1 MLTAA
6 LCVGAVVAGV
16 SALSGGFTELDSHAN
31 LGVFG
36 QNCTVYEDTGR
47 KVDVRDFKDSDPSVT
62 GVPIVNVI
70 CAYDDPGTGE
80 TIMLLANDVMYVDS
94 MRNNLIPPFLLR
106 QAGNIVKDVP
116 KQHCRHP
123 TFEDHTIFNPSTQIR
138 IPLSLRGVFS
148 GFATRALTQHEI
160 DNASSYR
167 CMWLTPEGMWD
178 PNDDSFAEKERSY
191 LDSDGDMIMFSERE
205 LRNKSDSNL
214 LADVS
219 QVCATGQVYPPGV
232 PIDDYELYV
241 SSVLAPEWGA
251 TDELRRPL
259 LVGHQDPQ
267 PYADI
272 ASVEL
277 EMDSGDVFHEGL
289 TSIDLAVC
297 DDDCLSEAIQTNL
310 QNSQFKMALGAASV
324 SNHDDDLFE
333 SMGEVIAD
341 AGYVLSAVGAG
352 NSRGVTAAQL
362 QKVWQI
368 RPQDAERTIQQ
379 TTQLNNQSTNSTL
392 SRQFGTNDRML
403 RYNRLHS
410 VFFTDTMKATARA
423 RSTRG
428 YEYVQ
433 VFVSDTGFIYV
444 HFMES
449 QSDYPDALK
458 AFAKEVGAPDTLV
471 CDPHPTQVQ
480 RSVRRFCNQIGTTL
494 KILEAR
500 TQWADRAELYIGLI
514 KEAVRKDLRCT
525 DAPLV
530 LWDYAMERRVLIAN
544 ATAKSNF
551 KLQGETPYA
560 RTFGHLPDI
569 SNLCQWDFYEF
580 CYYRDDDSFP
590 MPKEVLGRVLGPAK
604 HEGNEMAQYV
614 LNIKGNVVARR
625 SLRRLTPAELAQSN
639 ESEAR
644 KRWLFDKAIHQRL
657 GNSYSLAPPVPDNR
671 LLAKFEE
678 VMSDEE
684 LKVELPYVLGEE
696 GSPDVLVGDLTDS
709 TGKPITD
716 RAIDRV
722 SYTDTLI
729 GAEVILHNENGD
741 KGICKVL
748 REAVDEQGRT
758 VGVADNNPDLN
769 TLVYKV
775 QCWDGAIR
783 EYSANVIAECI
794 LNEADEN
801 GHFSCELESIIDH
814 SRDGSAVRKEQLSS
828 AQGSVHRKTTKGWKL
843 RVKWRDG
850 SQEWT
855 ALSDLKESY
864 PVQVADYAKA
874 NDLVDEPAFKWW
886 VPYTLRKR
894 EFICSSV
901 KARMKHKNIKYG
913 IRVPANLKEAFAL
926 DKENGNNLWQ
936 KAYEKEMRNVGI
948 AFQILGDGEKRPG
961 YTKASGHLIFDVKM
975 DMTRKARWVMD
986 GHRTPD
992 PETSSYAGVVSK
1004 ESIRVALTYAAL
1016 HDIPVWAAD
1025 IKNAYLSAPT
1035 SEKHYVVCGPEF
1047 GQENVGRHAIITRA
1061 LYGGKAAGRDYWLF
1075 LRKFMQRLGFQSSRG
1090 DPDVWFREN
1099 KRKSDGSP
1107 YYEYVL
1113 LYTDDILVLSD
1124 NAESVLRNEI
1134 GGPDG
1139 FELKPDS
1146 IGPPSQYLG
1155 GKVSS
1160 VTLQN
1165 NQKAW
1170 SFSSGQYV
1178 SEAVANV
1185 KKYLQTIG
1193 RSLPKRAETPMAA
1206 NYRPEVDVSRELT
1219 PTMAAYY
1226 HSLIGQ
1232 LRWIV
1237 ELGRADICLEV
1248 SMLSSHL
1255 ALPREGH
1262 LDQVLHIF
1270 AYLGKH
1276 HNAALV
1282 FDPTEWDVPEGHFPK
1297 QDWNFSIYG
1306 CEGLKEVLPDDM
1318 PKPLGKN
1325 MRIRVFVDSDH
1336 AGDEVTKRSR
1346 TGFIVF
1352 LNNAPI
1358 YWFSKK
1364 QTSCE
1369 TSTYGSEFIAM
1380 KTACEYVRGLRYK
1393 LRMMGLRVD
1402 EPAYIYGDNQS
1413 VLANSGNPGATLKKK
1428 TSAIAYHFV
1437 REGCV
1442 RDEWRT
1448 WYINTHE
1455 NVADLF
1461 TKPLPNNEKR
1471 WGFVSKFL
1479 AYLAP
1484 HQYYEDEGSS

>member
-1 MLTAA
+1 MRML
-6 LCVGAVVAGV
+6 
-16 SALSGGFTELDSHAN
+16 SE
-31 LGVFG
+31 
-36 QNCTVYEDTGR
+36 
-47 KVDVRDFKDSDPSVT
+47 
-62 GVPIVNVI
+62 
-70 CAYDDPGTGE
+70 YD
-80 TIMLLANDVMYVDS
+80 L
-94 MRNNLIPPFLLR
+94 RNN
-106 QAGNIVKDVP
+106 
-116 KQHCRHP
+116 
-123 TFEDHTIFNPSTQIR
+123 
-138 IPLSLRGVFS
+138 
-148 GFATRALTQHEI
+148 
-160 DNASSYR
+160 
-167 CMWLTPEGMWD
+167 
-178 PNDDSFAEKERSY
+178 RSP
-191 LDSDGDMIMFSERE
+191 D
-205 LRNKSDSNL
+205 L

-219 QVCATGQVYPPGV
+219 QVCATDQAYLSGV
-232 PIDDYELYV
+232 PQDDYELYV
-241 SSVLAPEWGA
+241 SSVLAPEWEA
-251 TDELRRPL
+251 TDELTSPS
-259 LVGHQDPQ
+259 LVGHQDSSLPF
-267 PYADI
+267 ADI
-272 ASVEL
+272 GSVEL
-277 EMDSGDVFHEGL
+277 VLDDGDVFHEGL
-289 TSIDLAVC
+289 TSIDLAVR

-310 QNSQFKMALGAASV
+310 QNNQFKIAIGASSAC
-324 SNHDDDLFE
+324 NLDDELFE
-333 SMGEVIAD
+333 KIGEGIAD
-341 AGYVLSAVGAG
+341 AGYILSSVGAG
-352 NSRGVTAAQL
+352 TSRGVTAEHLA
-362 QKVWQI
+362 KVWQI
-368 RPQDAERTIQQ
+368 RPQDAERTLKQ
-379 TTQLNNQSTNSTL
+379 TTQLNNQSTNSSL

-410 VFFTDTMKATARA
+410 VFFTDTMKVSERAT
-423 RSTRG
+423 STRG
-428 YEYVQ
+428 YKYVQ
-433 VFVSDTGFIYV
+433 LFVSDTGFIYIF
-444 HFMES
+444 FMHE
-449 QSDYPDALK
+449 QKDYLDALK
-458 AFAKEVGAPDTLV
+458 AFSKEVGAPDTLV
-471 CDPHPTQVQ
+471 CDPHPTQTKKE
-480 RSVRRFCNQIGTTL
+480 VRKHCSQIGTTL

-500 TQWADRAELYIGLI
+500 TQWADRAELYIGLV
-514 KEAVRKDLRCT
+514 KEAVRKDLRRT

-530 LWDYAMERRVLIAN
+530 LWDYAMQRRVLIAN

-551 KLQGETPYA
+551 KLQGETAHA

-569 SNLCQWDFYEF
+569 SNLCQWDFYDW

-590 MPKEVLGRVLGPAK
+590 YPKEVLGRVLGPAK

-614 LNIKGNVVARR
+614 LTIHGNVVPR
-625 SLRRLTPAELAQSN
+625 P
-639 ESEAR
+639 
-644 KRWLFDKAIHQRL
+644 IHQIL
-657 GNSYSLAPPVPDNR
+657 GTSYSLAPPVPDNK
-671 LLAKFEE
+671 LLAKFED
-678 VMSDEE
+678 VMSNEE
-684 LKVELPYVLGEE
+684 FQEELPYVLGEE
-696 GSPDVLVGDLTDS
+696 GTPDVPVADLTDA

-716 RAIDRV
+716 RSIDRH
-722 SYTDTLI
+722 SFTDTLI
-729 GAEVILHNENGD
+729 GAEVMLHNENGD

-748 REAVDEQGRT
+748 REAVDEDGRT
-758 VGVADNNPDLN
+758 IGVASNNPDLS

-801 GHFSCELESIIDH
+801 GHFSCELESIISH
-814 SRDGSAVRKEQLSS
+814 SRDGSAVKKEQLST
-828 AQGSVHRKTTKGWKL
+828 AQGSLHRKTTKGWKL
-843 RVKWRDG
+843 KVKWRDG
-850 SQEWT
+850 SSEWI

-874 NDLVDEPAFKWW
+874 NDIAEEPAFTWW
-886 VPYTLRKR
+886 VPYVLRKR

-913 IRVPANLKEAFAL
+913 VRVPANLAEAYEL
-926 DKENGNNLWQ
+926 DRQNGNNLWRC
-936 KAYEKEMRNVGI
+936 AYEKEMSNVGI
-948 AFQILGDGEKRPG
+948 AFRILGDGERAPG
-961 YTKASGHLIFDVKM
+961 YTRASGHLIFDVKM

-1016 HDIPVWAAD
+1016 HDVPVWAAD

-1035 SEKHYVVCGPEF
+1035 SEKHYIVCGPEF
-1047 GQENVGRHAIITRA
+1047 GQDNVGRHAIITRA

-1075 LRKFMQRLGFQSSRG
+1075 LRKFMHEKLGFRSSRG
-1090 DPDVWFREN
+1090 DPDVWFRES

-1124 NAESVLRNEI
+1124 NAESILRNEI
-1134 GGPDG
+1134 GGEGG
-1139 FELKPDS
+1139 FELKPGS

-1155 GKVSS
+1155 GKMSK

-1165 NQKAW
+1165 GQKAW

-1185 KKYLQTIG
+1185 KKYLQTIN
-1193 RSLPKRAETPMAA
+1193 RVLPRRAETPMAA
-1206 NYRPEVDVSRELT
+1206 NYRPEVDISSRELSSS
-1219 PTMAAYY
+1219 MAAYY

-1276 HNAALV
+1276 HNASLV
-1282 FDPTEWDVPEGHFPK
+1282 FDPTEWTVPEDDFAK

-1306 CEGLKEVLPDDM
+1306 CEGLKEVLPEDM
-1318 PKPLGKN
+1318 PTPLGKN

-1336 AGDEVTKRSR
+1336 AGDEVTRRSR

-1352 LNNAPI
+1352 LNNTPI
-1358 YWFSKK
+1358 YWHSKK

-1380 KTACEYVRGLRYK
+1380 KSACEYVRGLRYK

-1448 WYINTHE
+1448 GYVNTHD

-1461 TKPLPNNEKR
+1461 TKPLPNTDKR
-1471 WGFVSKFL
+1471 WKFVSMIL